1 MLTPGECAALSSKV
15 RAADGRV
22 ARVDDI
28 TGLSSFRLDS
38 PRPYGPEYERLYDPA
53 ESHHLP

>member
-1 MLTPGECAALSSKV
+1 MLTPGECAALSSKYE
-15 RAADGRV
+15 RRTERV

-28 TGLSSFRLDS
+28 GGLSSFRLDS
-38 PRPYGPEYERLYDPA
+38 PRPYGPEYERLYGPA